1 MKNISANGVLI
12 CNRENQQNLQK
23 SLIERLTNTVLR
35 CFLVKKT
42 NFGDHK
48 VDLQIKKGEIKNIK
62 MKFFK
67 DPKNWKQEISEIG
80 LTAGFM
86 LFLFSFLV
94 MGNPSIWL
102 LFSCIPLLVPLI
114 FGSWW
119 KMKLPA
125 LLLIVISAGIIG
137 SAIYWQQRPIGLNSP
152 NDKSMAVLYRRGNNN
167 CYTVKIDEQIFYTKA
182 SIYHNTKLEW
192 QGNDLFILKSS
203 EVGDIEFRKENGVW
217 KASPESM
224 IRKNGD

>member
-1 MKNISANGVLI
+1 
-12 CNRENQQNLQK
+12 
-23 SLIERLTNTVLR
+23 
-35 CFLVKKT
+35 
-42 NFGDHK
+42 
-48 VDLQIKKGEIKNIK
+48 

-114 FGSWW
+114 FGSRL

-137 SAIYWQQRPIGLNSP
+137 STIYWQRRPIGLNSP
-152 NDKSMAVLYRRGNNN
+152 NDKSTAFLYRRGNNN

-192 QGNDLFILKSS
+192 QGNVCFILKSS
-203 EVGDIEFRKENGVW
+203 DVGDIEFRKENGIW
-217 KASPESM
+217 KASPESL
-224 IRKNGD
+224 IRNKED